1 MNEIRTK
8 NIQDISI
15 EGRLSNNM
23 IFMLCDQIETLEM
36 VAKEEAYKA
45 NFRWDKHT
53 EMQLMKIKYAAK
65 DMRKRTIETSEES
78 QINFGDD
85 SDKLLKLLLIA
96 IDRTGNDNNVID
108 LIIKFAESF
117 QSKMNLKLNKFGY

>member
-1 MNEIRTK
+1 
-8 NIQDISI
+8 
-15 EGRLSNNM
+15 
-23 IFMLCDQIETLEM
+23 
-36 VAKEEAYKA
+36 
-45 NFRWDKHT
+45 
-53 EMQLMKIKYAAK
+53 MQLMKIKYAAK
-65 DMRKRTIETSEES
+65 DMRKRTVETSEES